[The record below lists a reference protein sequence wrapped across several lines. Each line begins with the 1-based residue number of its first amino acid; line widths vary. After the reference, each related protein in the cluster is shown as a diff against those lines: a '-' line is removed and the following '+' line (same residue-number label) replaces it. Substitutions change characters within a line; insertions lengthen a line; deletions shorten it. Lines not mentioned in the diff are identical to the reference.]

1 MGWSEGQS
9 EATCDRAAS
18 VDEAWEGGGSFW
30 RATCSAPSIPLV
42 KAQTTQK

>member
-1 MGWSEGQS
+1 MGWSELQRD
-9 EATCDRAAS
+9 AACDRAMS

-30 RATCSAPSIPLV
+30 YAAWSAPSIPLV